1 MESSVD
7 ALVDEV
13 QMEVVVVE
21 TLGAVIE
28 SSAGKVGDWV

>member
-1 MESSVD
+1 MD
-7 ALVDEV
+7 AHVDEV

-21 TLGAVIE
+21 TLEPSDE